1 MKFMKLWKHLIV
13 PIIFNLLLISN
24 LSAQNILEVMDCES
38 NSPIAEVSIFIQTQN
53 KLEWDFVGNTSNDGF
68 IKLDILPSG
77 SRLMITTLG
86 YEIQLIELDKSIT
99 QKSICLKVVEIELT
113 NLIVKAKQSNPFIRY
128 QGGILTDNKGTTQR
142 VNPFTIHAKEVTI
155 NEFAEFVKE
164 TGYITE
170 VEKLKLNVK
179 YQSSILFSD
188 SRYLEK
194 FKLFQQG
201 NFKKNRK
208 SNHKGFEWKMVGKIS
223 DTLTWK
229 HDINGKLIDPENN
242 NYPVVNIT
250 YNDALAYAKWIG
262 GRLPLLEEY
271 LWIHQNDKKYL
282 GWRYNA
288 SGGTIYPVETSPSN
302 KFGVYDIYG
311 NVSEYI
317 FNPNSEDSK
326 SRIFDVGHFSSPFT
340 DLEISE
346 YRDSQEWLIYLNKIG
361 FRVVR
366 ELEE

>member
-1 MKFMKLWKHLIV
+1 MKLRQHILI
-13 PIIFNLLLISN
+13 ILNLNLLLISS

-53 KLEWDFVGNTSNDGF
+53 KLEWDFVGNTSNDGS
-68 IKLDILPSG
+68 IKLEMLPSKAN
-77 SRLMITTLG
+77 LMITSLG

-99 QKSICLKVVEIELT
+99 QKSICLKMVEIELT
-113 NLIVKAKQSNPFIRY
+113 NLTVKAKQSNPFIRY
-128 QGGILTDNKGTTQR
+128 QGGILIDNIETEQR
-142 VNPFTIHAKEVTI
+142 VNPFMIQAKEVTI
-155 NEFAEFVKE
+155 KEFAEFVKE

-170 VEKLKLNVK
+170 VENLKLNVDYLSGIMFNNLK
-179 YQSSILFSD
+179 
-188 SRYLEK
+188 YLEK

-262 GRLPLLEEY
+262 GRLPLLEE
-271 LWIHQNDKKYL
+271 
-282 GWRYNA
+282 
-288 SGGTIYPVETSPSN
+288 
-302 KFGVYDIYG
+302 
-311 NVSEYI
+311 
-317 FNPNSEDSK
+317 
-326 SRIFDVGHFSSPFT
+326 
-340 DLEISE
+340 
-346 YRDSQEWLIYLNKIG
+346 
-361 FRVVR
+361 
-366 ELEE
+366 

>member
-1 MKFMKLWKHLIV
+1 M
-13 PIIFNLLLISN
+13 IINLFLTSN
-24 LSAQNILEVMDCES
+24 LNAQAILEVMDCKDK
-38 NSPIAEVSIFIQTQN
+38 SPIAEVSVFIQTQN
-53 KLEWDFVGNTSNDGF
+53 KLEWDFVGNTSNDGS
-68 IKLDILPSG
+68 IKLEMLPSKAN
-77 SRLMITTLG
+77 LMITSLG

-99 QKSICLKVVEIELT
+99 QKSICLKMVEIELT
-113 NLIVKAKQSNPFIRY
+113 NLTVKAKQSNPFIRY
-128 QGGILTDNKGTTQR
+128 QGGILTDNIETEQR
-142 VNPFTIHAKEVTI
+142 VNPFMIHAKEVTI
-155 NEFAEFVKE
+155 KEFAEFVKE

-170 VEKLKLNVK
+170 VENLKLNVDYLSGIMFNNLK
-179 YQSSILFSD
+179 
-188 SRYLEK
+188 YLEK

-288 SGGTIYPVETSPSN
+288 SGGTIYPAGTSPSN
-302 KFGVYDIYG
+302 KFGIYDIYG

-317 FNPNSEDSK
+317 FNPNSEDPK

-346 YRDSQEWLIYLNKIG
+346 YKDSQEWLIYLNKVG

-366 ELEE
+366 EVEE

>member
-1 MKFMKLWKHLIV
+1 MKLLKIIIV
-13 PIIFNLLLISN
+13 LNLFTILLISN
-24 LSAQNILEVMDCES
+24 LNAQQILKVIDCDS
-38 NSPIAEVSIFIQTQN
+38 NAPVPEVSIFLQTEN
-53 KLEWDFVGNTSNDGF
+53 KLGWDFIGNTSNTGT
-68 IKLDILPSG
+68 INLNKLASG
-77 SRLMITTLG
+77 TNLMITSLG
-86 YEIQLIELDKSIT
+86 YEIQFLELDKTISER
-99 QKSICLKVVEIELT
+99 SICLQMVEIELSNFT
-113 NLIVKAKQSNPFIRY
+113 VKAKLNNPFILY
-128 QGGILTDNKGTTQR
+128 KGGLLKDNVESQEK
-142 VNPFTIHAKEVTI
+142 VNPFMIQTKEVSI
-155 NEFAEFVKE
+155 SEFAEFVKE

-170 VEKLKLNVK
+170 VEKSKFNVDYLSGIMFNNIK
-179 YQSSILFSD
+179 
-188 SRYLEK
+188 YLEK

-208 SNHKGFEWKMVGKIS
+208 SNHKGFEWKMVSKVT

-229 HDINGKLIDPENN
+229 HDINGKLIDPVNN
-242 NYPVVNIT
+242 TYPVVNIT

-288 SGGTIYPVETSPSN
+288 SGGTIYPVGTSPSN

-317 FNPNSEDSK
+317 FNPNSEDPK

-346 YRDSQEWLIYLNKIG
+346 YRDSQEWLIYLNKVG

-366 ELEE
+366 EVEE